1 MSYSLICEVLCIVPA
16 STVWKM
22 FPLYDEIKAS
32 VEDTGKKEQMTI
44 KRGRQYVL
52 V

>member
-1 MSYSLICEVLCIVPA
+1 
-16 STVWKM
+16 M